1 VNWKRLFLVL
11 AALLF
16 LSYCAMSVVTILVS
30 RGNESLYVAETND
43 KTQGASSDMFAK
55 SYSTS
60 HAPCYGQLTGERANG
75 FTPGGPSP

>member
-1 VNWKRLFLVL
+1 MNWKRLFLVL

-16 LSYCAMSVVTILVS
+16 LIYCAISVATILVS
-30 RGNESLYVAETND
+30 RGNESLYVTETND

-60 HAPCYGQLTGERANG
+60 HPPCFGTLNDQRANG
-75 FTPGGPSP
+75 FTPGGPTP